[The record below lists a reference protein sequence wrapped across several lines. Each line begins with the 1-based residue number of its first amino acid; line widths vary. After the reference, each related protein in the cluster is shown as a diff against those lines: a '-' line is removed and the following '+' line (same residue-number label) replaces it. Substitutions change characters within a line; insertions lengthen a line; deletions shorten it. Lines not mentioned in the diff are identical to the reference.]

1 MNAFIERTLAVALGG
16 AIGAVGRYW
25 ISGLIS
31 RITAQ
36 HPFPFGTLGVNVIGA
51 FILGLVM
58 GTTTSG
64 RLLVSPTA
72 RIFLTIGCLGALTT
86 FSTFAY
92 ETLEALRSGDLRIA
106 LANVGIS
113 IIIGLAAAWLGL
125 SLGERM

>member
-1 MNAFIERTLAVALGG
+1 MGPFIERTLAVAVGG

-25 ISGLIS
+25 ISGWIS

-36 HPFPFGTLGVNVIGA
+36 HPFPFWTLSVNLIGA

-58 GTTTSG
+58 GATTSG
-64 RLLVSPTA
+64 RFLVNPTT
-72 RIFLTIGCLGALTT
+72 RVFLPIGCLGALTT

-125 SLGERM
+125 SLGERI